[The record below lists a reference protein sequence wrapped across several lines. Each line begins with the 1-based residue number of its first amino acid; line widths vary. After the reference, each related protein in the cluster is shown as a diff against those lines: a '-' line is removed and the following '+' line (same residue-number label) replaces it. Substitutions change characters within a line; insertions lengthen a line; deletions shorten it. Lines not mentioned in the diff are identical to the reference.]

1 MYSVRSLIMELDT
14 FLNLSL
20 YTFQQRYVGLQDSL
34 MTSKMTQHEGY
45 LSGQLLIAMPAMLDT
60 RFSRSVI
67 FMCNHCPYVLH
78 LMDKIVEVS
87 VIIKEWGIN
96 TVAISSNDVENYPE
110 DRPELMKKLALKKSF
125 GFPYLYDETQEV
137 AMAYKAACTPDFYLF
152 DDDLKLVYRGRFD
165 DARPKNDNPIT
176 GKDLMNACQ
185 KLSKGL
191 VQDRDQIASLGCNI
205 KWKLG
210 NEPDGFFI

>member
-1 MYSVRSLIMELDT
+1 MSRTESYMLPLNTKAFNFSLTNSIDQKSVTLDQIKGT
-14 FLNLSL
+14 CGTL
-20 YTFQQRYVGLQDSL
+20 
-34 MTSKMTQHEGY
+34 
-45 LSGQLLIAMPAMLDT
+45 
-60 RFSRSVI
+60 VI

-78 LMDKIVEVS
+78 LIDKIVDVS

-191 VQDRDQIASLGCNI
+191 VLDRDQIASLGCNI
-205 KWKLG
+205 KWKSG

>member
-1 MYSVRSLIMELDT
+1 MSRTESYMLPLNTRAFNFSLTNSIDQKSVTLDQIKGT
-14 FLNLSL
+14 CGTL
-20 YTFQQRYVGLQDSL
+20 
-34 MTSKMTQHEGY
+34 
-45 LSGQLLIAMPAMLDT
+45 
-60 RFSRSVI
+60 VI

-78 LMDKIVEVS
+78 LIDKIVEVS

-165 DARPKNDNPIT
+165 DARPKNNNPIT

-191 VQDRDQIASLGCNI
+191 VQDREQIASLGCNI
-205 KWKLG
+205 KWKSG